1 MKTETVEP
9 GALLAEWLR
18 LRGHGYSLACLS
30 AIVYGADRWVRVG
43 LDRLRVSEGDFK
55 LLRGDPVFSKMFSTE
70 TNLSSGR
77 SRSLE
82 TLGLPG

>member
-30 AIVYGADRWVRVG
+30 AIAYGADRWVRVG
-43 LDRLRVSEGDFK
+43 FDRLRVSEGDFK
-55 LLRGDPVFSKMFSTE
+55 LLSGDPVFSKMFSTE
-70 TNLSSGR
+70 TNLSPGR

-82 TLGLPG
+82 TRRLPG